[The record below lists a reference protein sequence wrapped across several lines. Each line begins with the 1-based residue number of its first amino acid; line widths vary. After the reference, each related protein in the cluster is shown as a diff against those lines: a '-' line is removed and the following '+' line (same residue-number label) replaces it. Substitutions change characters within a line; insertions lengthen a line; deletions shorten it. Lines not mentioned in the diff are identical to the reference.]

1 MKNLRVAHFLFSLL
15 LFSTMLV
22 ASGSGQSQLQWSIHF
37 QIEVLDDGS
46 AVWLVQQKAS
56 LTTEDDVAAF
66 WQYLNITSFDDVS
79 NYIISM
85 VDHARLVTGRSMR
98 VENGSIVVNG
108 NVSLLTNEGIFQYQ
122 FDWLGFAERIENSKI
137 RVGDVFSG
145 ELDLAR
151 DDSLTIA
158 YPNEYSPTYVYP
170 NPDDMQESQGT
181 VTWFGSRNFGAGE
194 PNIILEE
201 SNFTWTNAVIANIP
215 LLSVIAAAAS
225 FGLLGYFFGMKRAI
239 RSRNLRPNLGPR
251 QTTSSVEDVADD
263 KEKIVKVLVK
273 VGGRM
278 YQSTIAKQ
286 CGFSKAKTSELL
298 SSMEKEGAITRKKM
312 GRGKIVTLIKL

>member
-1 MKNLRVAHFLFSLL
+1 MKNDLRIACLFLLL
-15 LFSTMLV
+15 LFPAMLV
-22 ASGSGQSQLQWSIHF
+22 TSASCLNQLQWNTHF
-37 QIEVLDDGS
+37 QIEVFADGS
-46 AVWLVQQKAS
+46 AVWLVQQKAA
-56 LTTEDDVAAF
+56 LATEDDVAVF

-79 NYIISM
+79 NYIHSM

-98 VENGSIVVNG
+98 VENGSIVVNA

-122 FDWLGFAERIENSKI
+122 FDWLGFAERIEDSKI

-151 DDSLTIA
+151 DDSLAIK
-158 YPNEYSPTYVYP
+158 YPFGYSPTYVYP
-170 NPDDMQESQGT
+170 IPDDMQESQGT

-194 PNIILEE
+194 PSIVLEK
-201 SNFTWTNAVIANIP
+201 SDFTWTDAIIANTT
-215 LLSVIAAAAS
+215 LLSVIAAALS
-225 FGLLGYFFGMKRAI
+225 CGLLGYFFGTQRAI
-239 RSRNLRPNLGPR
+239 RSRNLKPNLGPE
-251 QTTSSVEDVADD
+251 QTPSSIEDVADD
-263 KEKIVKVLVK
+263 KEKVIKVLVRA
-273 VGGRM
+273 GGRM